1 MERYIIPVKREMW
14 EHNGAF
20 IKAPI
25 VIFVLLCVSILVAIA
40 VGRASEFSHSYQ
52 YDSHEETQ
60 HEGDVR
66 EFDYHDIVIGEE
78 DVPHSNHAAS
88 TMPFPDKDVSEGAG
102 IINNVGYMAFSGIL
116 FFISLTYLLGCL
128 SADRKDGSILFWK
141 SMPVSET
148 QNVLTKV
155 VVASCVLPA
164 IAWLCALA
172 FSLVLLLVVTVLAV
186 MSGFDGAMDIV
197 WAEQTFIGSAWQ
209 YVGSFLAASLWRLP
223 LVAGLLLASAYA
235 KKTPFLVAIIPLL
248 GSVIFEK
255 IVFGSTGMLSLF
267 MSYIFPDFSTASSA
281 SSGWGDLFAVLTLMQ
296 FWVGTIIAAGMLYGV
311 VWLRENRYEN

>member
-1 MERYIIPVKREMW
+1 MERYIIPIKREMW

-20 IKAPI
+20 IKVPV
-25 VIFVLLCVSILVAIA
+25 VIFILLCVSILAAIA
-40 VGRASEFSHSYQ
+40 VGRAADFSHSYH
-52 YDSHEETQ
+52 YDTHEETQ
-60 HEGDVR
+60 HEGGVR
-66 EFDYHDIVIGEE
+66 EFDYQDVVIGDAEAKK
-78 DVPHSNHAAS
+78 NHAVNAAS
-88 TMPFPDKDVSEGAG
+88 FPDKDFSEGAG
-102 IINNVGYMAFSGIL
+102 IVNNVGYMAFSGIL

-155 VVASCVLPA
+155 VVASCVLPV

-172 FSLVLLLVVTVLAV
+172 FSLVLLVVVTILAL
-186 MSGFDGAMDIV
+186 MSGFDGAMSLI
-197 WAEQTFIGSAWQ
+197 WSEQTFLGSAWQ
-209 YVGSFLAASLWRLP
+209 YIGSFLAVSLWRLP

-248 GSVIFEK
+248 GSVVFEK
-255 IVFGSTGMLSLF
+255 IVFGSTGMLSLY
-267 MSYIFPDFSTASSA
+267 MSYIVPNFSTASST

-296 FWVGTIIAAGMLYGV
+296 FWVGTILAAGMLYGA
-311 VWLRENRYEN
+311 VWLRENRYES